1 MSLMPGEITLLLEK
15 WSAGDE
21 EALGKITTL
30 LYEKLRR
37 MAAHYM
43 RGERPEHTLQATAL
57 VHEAYLKL
65 ESFRHLPWNNRKQFI
80 GIFVREMR
88 RILVDHARKHNA
100 GKRGS
105 GMRHIDVDEL
115 ALAGTEI
122 ALSDLIVVDEALNN
136 LATLNSQ
143 QCRIFD
149 ARYFGGLTIEETAKY
164 LGISKATV
172 ERGYAAAKAFISH
185 ELDVNETTL

>member
-1 MSLMPGEITLLLEK
+1 MSSMPGEITLLLEK

-30 LYEKLRR
+30 LYEHLRR

-43 RGERPEHTLQATAL
+43 RGERPGHTLQATAL
-57 VHEAYLKL
+57 IHDAYLKL
-65 ESFRHLPWNNRKQFI
+65 ESSRHLSWNNRQQFI

-88 RILVDHARKHNA
+88 RVLIEHARKHNA

-105 GMRHIDVDEL
+105 GVPPLNIDEL
-115 ALAGTEI
+115 ELPEAG
-122 ALSDLIVVDEALNN
+122 LSLSALIVVDEALNK
-136 LATLNSQ
+136 LEMLNQ
-143 QCRIFD
+143 QQFRIFD

-185 ELDVNETTL
+185 ELDGSETDL

>member
-37 MAAHYM
+37 MAAYYM
-43 RGERPEHTLQATAL
+43 RSERPGHTLQATAL

-65 ESFRHLPWNNRKQFI
+65 ESFRHLPWNNRRQFI

-88 RILVDHARKHNA
+88 HILVDHARKHNA
-100 GKRGS
+100 GKRGG
-105 GMRHIDVDEL
+105 GMPPVNIDEL
-115 ALAGTEI
+115 ALPDG
-122 ALSDLIVVDEALNN
+122 ALSLPDLLVVDAALNN
-136 LATLNSQ
+136 LATLNQQ

-185 ELDVNETTL
+185 ELDVNETT

>member
-1 MSLMPGEITLLLEK
+1 MSSMPGEITLLLEK
-15 WSAGDE
+15 WSAGDD

-30 LYEKLRR
+30 LYENLRR
-37 MAAHYM
+37 MAGHYM
-43 RGERPEHTLQATAL
+43 RGERAGHTLQATAL
-57 VHEAYLKL
+57 IHEAYLKL
-65 ESFRHLPWNNRKQFI
+65 ESFRHLPWNNRRQFI

-88 RILVDHARKHNA
+88 RVLVDHARKHNA

-105 GMRHIDVDEL
+105 GMPPLNIDEL
-115 ALAGTEI
+115 ALPNTALS
-122 ALSDLIVVDEALNN
+122 LSDLIVVDEALNK
-136 LATLNSQ
+136 LAALDKQ

-149 ARYFGGLTIEETAKY
+149 ARYFGGLTIEERAKY

-185 ELDVNETTL
+185 QLDVSETTL